1 MRSPKYFLDLADK
14 ARALAGEMNNE
25 EALSKM
31 LAIVDLF
38 EQLARLAEENSLRP
52 RKASSAP
59 PFPWSP
65 S

>member
-1 MRSPKYFLDLADK
+1 MRSPKYFLDQADK

-25 EALSKM
+25 KALSKM
-31 LAIVDLF
+31 LAIVDLY
-38 EQLARLAEENSLRP
+38 EQLALLAEEQSRKP

-65 S
+65 P